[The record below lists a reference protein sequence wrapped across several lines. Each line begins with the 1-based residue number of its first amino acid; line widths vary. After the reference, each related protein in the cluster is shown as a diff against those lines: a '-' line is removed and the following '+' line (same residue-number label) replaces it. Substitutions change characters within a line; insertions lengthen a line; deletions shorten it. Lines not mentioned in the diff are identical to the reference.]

1 MTKYRE
7 ILRLKSLGFSE
18 RNIALSVPCSRNT
31 VSKVIKLANEMNI
44 SWPLPEGTTDAD
56 LEKQFKSP
64 ASTTTAKRMPDYDY
78 IRKELLKNGV
88 TKKLLWT
95 DLYKVSLNV
104 GELYYP
110 NMTIIVNQDL
120 DTPFNLILSA
130 TMFQNLIYEVDD
142 KNHRMNIMIPD
153 EESMVRS
160 LRIEDSG
167 GQIHILC
174 NSA

>member
-1 MTKYRE
+1 
-7 ILRLKSLGFSE
+7 
-18 RNIALSVPCSRNT
+18 
-31 VSKVIKLANEMNI
+31 
-44 SWPLPEGTTDAD
+44 
-56 LEKQFKSP
+56 
-64 ASTTTAKRMPDYDY
+64 
-78 IRKELLKNGV
+78 
-88 TKKLLWT
+88 
-95 DLYKVSLNV
+95 
-104 GELYYP
+104 
-110 NMTIIVNQDL
+110 MTIIVNQDL

-142 KNHRMNIMIPD
+142 KNHRMNIMVPD

>member
-1 MTKYRE
+1 MKQMT
-7 ILRLKSLGFSE
+7 LQLD
-18 RNIALSVPCSRNT
+18 SRQQRP
-31 VSKVIKLANEMNI
+31 VV
-44 SWPLPEGTTDAD
+44 
-56 LEKQFKSP
+56 
-64 ASTTTAKRMPDYDY
+64 R
-78 IRKELLKNGV
+78 LKNGLRA
-88 TKKLLWT
+88 LLDTGAYIPVWT
-95 DLYKVSLNV
+95 DDEDILVENLGASLITKDVSFSGFGGEARGNLYKVSLNV
-104 GELYYP
+104 GELYFP

>member
-1 MTKYRE
+1 MKQMT
-7 ILRLKSLGFSE
+7 LQLD
-18 RNIALSVPCSRNT
+18 SRQQRP
-31 VSKVIKLANEMNI
+31 VV
-44 SWPLPEGTTDAD
+44 
-56 LEKQFKSP
+56 
-64 ASTTTAKRMPDYDY
+64 R
-78 IRKELLKNGV
+78 LKNGLRA
-88 TKKLLWT
+88 LLDTGAYIPVWT
-95 DLYKVSLNV
+95 DDEDILVENLGASLITKDVSFSGFGGDARGNLYKVSLNV

>member
-1 MTKYRE
+1 MKQMT
-7 ILRLKSLGFSE
+7 LQLD
-18 RNIALSVPCSRNT
+18 SRQQRP
-31 VSKVIKLANEMNI
+31 VV
-44 SWPLPEGTTDAD
+44 
-56 LEKQFKSP
+56 
-64 ASTTTAKRMPDYDY
+64 R
-78 IRKELLKNGV
+78 LKNGLRA
-88 TKKLLWT
+88 LLDTGAYIPVWT
-95 DLYKVSLNV
+95 DDEDILVENLGASLITKDVSFSGFGGEARGNLYKVSLNV

>member
-1 MTKYRE
+1 MKQMT
-7 ILRLKSLGFSE
+7 LQLD
-18 RNIALSVPCSRNT
+18 SRQQRP
-31 VSKVIKLANEMNI
+31 VV
-44 SWPLPEGTTDAD
+44 
-56 LEKQFKSP
+56 
-64 ASTTTAKRMPDYDY
+64 R
-78 IRKELLKNGV
+78 LKNGLRA
-88 TKKLLWT
+88 LLDTGAYIPVWT
-95 DLYKVSLNV
+95 DDEDILVENLGASLITKDVSFSGFGGEARGNLYKVSLKV

-142 KNHRMNIMIPD
+142 KNHRMNIMVPD

>member
-1 MTKYRE
+1 MKQMT
-7 ILRLKSLGFSE
+7 LQLD
-18 RNIALSVPCSRNT
+18 SRQQRP
-31 VSKVIKLANEMNI
+31 VV
-44 SWPLPEGTTDAD
+44 
-56 LEKQFKSP
+56 
-64 ASTTTAKRMPDYDY
+64 R
-78 IRKELLKNGV
+78 LKNGLRA
-88 TKKLLWT
+88 LLDTGAYIPVWT
-95 DLYKVSLNV
+95 DDEDILVENLGASIITKDVSFSGFGGEARGNLYKVSLNV

-160 LRIEDSG
+160 LRKRAKKRCEIKNEKY
-167 GQIHILC
+167 
-174 NSA
+174 

>member
-1 MTKYRE
+1 MKQMT
-7 ILRLKSLGFSE
+7 LQLD
-18 RNIALSVPCSRNT
+18 SRQQRP
-31 VSKVIKLANEMNI
+31 VV
-44 SWPLPEGTTDAD
+44 
-56 LEKQFKSP
+56 
-64 ASTTTAKRMPDYDY
+64 R
-78 IRKELLKNGV
+78 LKNGLRA
-88 TKKLLWT
+88 LLDTGAYIPVWT
-95 DLYKVSLNV
+95 DDEDILVENLGASLIAKDVSFSGFGGEARGNLYKVSLNV

>member
-1 MTKYRE
+1 MKQMT
-7 ILRLKSLGFSE
+7 LQLD
-18 RNIALSVPCSRNT
+18 SRQQRP
-31 VSKVIKLANEMNI
+31 VV
-44 SWPLPEGTTDAD
+44 
-56 LEKQFKSP
+56 
-64 ASTTTAKRMPDYDY
+64 R
-78 IRKELLKNGV
+78 LKNGLRA
-88 TKKLLWT
+88 LLDTGAYIPVWT
-95 DLYKVSLNV
+95 DDEDILVENLGASLITKDVSFSGFGGEARGNLYKVSLNV

-142 KNHRMNIMIPD
+142 KNHRMNIMVPD

>member
-1 MTKYRE
+1 MKQMT
-7 ILRLKSLGFSE
+7 LQLD
-18 RNIALSVPCSRNT
+18 SRQQRP
-31 VSKVIKLANEMNI
+31 VV
-44 SWPLPEGTTDAD
+44 
-56 LEKQFKSP
+56 
-64 ASTTTAKRMPDYDY
+64 R
-78 IRKELLKNGV
+78 LKNGLRA
-88 TKKLLWT
+88 LLDTGAYIPVWT
-95 DLYKVSLNV
+95 DDEDILVENLGASLITKDVSFSGFGGEARGNLYKVSINV

-153 EESMVRS
+153 EESMVRN

>member
-1 MTKYRE
+1 MKQMT
-7 ILRLKSLGFSE
+7 LQLD
-18 RNIALSVPCSRNT
+18 SRQQRP
-31 VSKVIKLANEMNI
+31 VV
-44 SWPLPEGTTDAD
+44 
-56 LEKQFKSP
+56 
-64 ASTTTAKRMPDYDY
+64 R
-78 IRKELLKNGV
+78 LKNGLRA
-88 TKKLLWT
+88 LLDTGAYIPVWT
-95 DLYKVSLNV
+95 DDEDILVENLGASLITKDVSFSGFGGEARGNLYKVSINV

-142 KNHRMNIMIPD
+142 KNHRMNIMVPD

>member
-1 MTKYRE
+1 MKQMT
-7 ILRLKSLGFSE
+7 LQLD
-18 RNIALSVPCSRNT
+18 SRQQRP
-31 VSKVIKLANEMNI
+31 VV
-44 SWPLPEGTTDAD
+44 
-56 LEKQFKSP
+56 
-64 ASTTTAKRMPDYDY
+64 R
-78 IRKELLKNGV
+78 LKNGLRA
-88 TKKLLWT
+88 LLDTGAYIPVWT
-95 DLYKVSLNV
+95 DDEDILVENLGASIITKDVSFSGFGGEARGNLYKVSLNV

-153 EESMVRS
+153 EESMVRN

>member
-1 MTKYRE
+1 MKQMT
-7 ILRLKSLGFSE
+7 LQLD
-18 RNIALSVPCSRNT
+18 SRQQRP
-31 VSKVIKLANEMNI
+31 VV
-44 SWPLPEGTTDAD
+44 
-56 LEKQFKSP
+56 
-64 ASTTTAKRMPDYDY
+64 R
-78 IRKELLKNGV
+78 LKNGLRA
-88 TKKLLWT
+88 LLDTGAYIPVWT
-95 DLYKVSLNV
+95 DDEDILVENLGAALITKDVSFSGFGGEARGNLYKVSLNV

>member
-1 MTKYRE
+1 MKQMT
-7 ILRLKSLGFSE
+7 LQLD
-18 RNIALSVPCSRNT
+18 SRQQRP
-31 VSKVIKLANEMNI
+31 VV
-44 SWPLPEGTTDAD
+44 
-56 LEKQFKSP
+56 
-64 ASTTTAKRMPDYDY
+64 R
-78 IRKELLKNGV
+78 LKNGLRA
-88 TKKLLWT
+88 LLDTGAYIPVWT
-95 DLYKVSLNV
+95 DDEDILVENLGASLITKDVSFSGFGGEARGNLYKVSLNV
-104 GELYYP
+104 GELCYP

-130 TMFQNLIYEVDD
+130 TMFQDLIYEVDD